1 MCFPAAVMVT
11 LPPLCGKR
19 VHCLLYGSP
28 LVISRRASVP
38 GDHGRG
44 RPAQCSAAQPLEEGC
59 YVGTC
64 CGGCGGKFPSGPS
77 PLIAILTFIKPELLI
92 CKGTVISQKGVYVR

>member
-1 MCFPAAVMVT
+1 MCFLAAVMVT
-11 LPPLCGKR
+11 PPRLQWRGKR

-28 LVISRRASVP
+28 LVVSRRASVP

-64 CGGCGGKFPSGPS
+64 CGCCGGKFPSGPS
-77 PLIAILTFIKPELLI
+77 PLIAVLIFIKPELLI
-92 CKGTVISQKGVYVR
+92 CTIIS